1 MILLQQFVS
10 MRSQKE
16 QTKYSSVDGQA
27 ASTQK
32 ITLVIM
38 TVMFAVFSFMYS
50 AAFSIYMVTSNILS
64 LIMTIV
70 INKAVDVAMR
80 KKEERELQE
89 QYNKRFPGRVYVPSA
104 DKEKKEKQAAKEAP
118 AQGKGTRQSMRGLK
132 SKGADGKE
140 NKAAE
145 DGKDKDKK

>member
-1 MILLQQFVS
+1 MGS
-10 MRSQKE
+10 G
-16 QTKYSSVDGQA
+16 TPSV
-27 ASTQK
+27 
-32 ITLVIM
+32 VI
-38 TVMFAVFSFMYS
+38 A
-50 AAFSIYMVTSNILS
+50 LS